1 MAIAIDTRQS
11 DFLEMDN
18 AGISREHW
26 RIMLISGMGFFTNTY
41 ALFIIHSLYQ
51 TAGKK
56 LQATSSE
63 RGET

>member
-1 MAIAIDTRQS
+1 MVTAIDTRKTNFS
-11 DFLEMDN
+11 EMDN

-26 RIMLISGMGFFTNTY
+26 RIMLISGMGFLTDTY
-41 ALFIIHSLYQ
+41 DLFIIHSLYQ

-63 RGET
+63 KR